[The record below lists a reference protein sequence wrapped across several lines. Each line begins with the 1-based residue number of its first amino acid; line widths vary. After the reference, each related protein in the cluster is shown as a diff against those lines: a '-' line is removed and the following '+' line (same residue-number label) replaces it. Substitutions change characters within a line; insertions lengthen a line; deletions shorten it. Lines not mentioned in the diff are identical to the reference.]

1 MSLPEQPDSS
11 ERMPSLLEE
20 MRSRL
25 TEISVAEMTEA
36 LASTGLRKGG
46 KFSEWTE
53 FRLGLLKDFH
63 ITADIQRLVDWGIN
77 KETLNVSLFLIN
89 LAPALDYFF
98 NEMFGDKRTR
108 LRNRKSL
115 VTAAAV
121 LESMS
126 KLVPGMP
133 DMLGKIPSLDST
145 ANGVKH
151 YASMLVWG
159 ETIYEFIGAN
169 SIVEVTKYA
178 LAGLVKSKTGK
189 FHDREVSALTGAA
202 LQKFDYDETAHR
214 VWRIRTYVRL
224 EKSFPIAPRL
234 LHAFDD
240 VLSRG

>member
-1 MSLPEQPDSS
+1 MSAPEQPDSS
-11 ERMPSLLEE
+11 DWL
-20 MRSRL
+20 RSRL
-25 TEISVAEMTEA
+25 SEISVAELTDA

-46 KFSEWTE
+46 KFSKWTE

-63 ITADIQRLVDWGIN
+63 INADIQRLVGWGIN
-77 KETLNVSLFLIN
+77 KETLNVSLLFIN

-98 NEMFGDKRTR
+98 KDMFGDKRAR
-108 LRNRKSL
+108 LRNARSL
-115 VTAAAV
+115 ETAAAV
-121 LESMS
+121 LENMS
-126 KLVPGMP
+126 KLVPGIP
-133 DMLGKIPSLDST
+133 DTFGKIPSLDST

-178 LAGLVKSKTGK
+178 LAGLVKNKTGK

-214 VWRIRTYVRL
+214 VWRIRTYGRL
-224 EKSFPIAPRL
+224 EQSFPIAPRF
-234 LHAFDD
+234 LHAFDNA
-240 VLSRG
+240 LSQES